1 MVTPLQTS
9 SVLWDQPGLI
19 SPRVLV
25 KGSKN
30 AIVTIM
36 NETNARIVVG
46 KGVPLATIE
55 SIQNSEISST
65 MPNHNET
72 MPKGTVNSVQN
83 DSNILTPKLNE
94 NDFHVDTKDK
104 SKPLELSGEMKGKLD
119 QLLRDNQDL
128 FAKSDLDLGKTHLV
142 EVSLDTGDS
151 PPIKQRPYRLPFTQW
166 PMLDKHLD
174 ELLKAGI
181 IRRSRSPWSSPILF
195 VPRKDGGQPRM
206 CVDYRKLNQ
215 VLIGN
220 SYPLPNIN
228 DILASMQGATVF
240 SVLDLKSGYYQ
251 LPLNPDDR
259 SKTAFVCHRGLFEF
273 NMLPFGLSTA
283 PSAFQE
289 TIVLMLGDALNRYAI
304 AYLDDII
311 IYSKTPEEHL
321 YNIACAIFSCFALC

>member
-1 MVTPLQTS
+1 MFLSKAV
-9 SVLWDQPGLI
+9 
-19 SPRVLV
+19 
-25 KGSKN
+25 KN

-46 KGVPLATIE
+46 KGVTLATIE
-55 SIQNSEISST
+55 SIENSAISST
-65 MPNHNET
+65 MPFHNRTEPSV
-72 MPKGTVNSVQN
+72 PKGTINSVNNDQN
-83 DSNILTPKLNE
+83 TLTPKLNE

-104 SKPLELSGEMKGKLD
+104 SKPIELSGEMKGKLD
-119 QLLRDNQDL
+119 HLLRDNQDL
-128 FAKSDLDLGKTHLV
+128 FAKSDLELGKTHLV

-240 SVLDLKSGYYQ
+240 SVLG
-251 LPLNPDDR
+251 
-259 SKTAFVCHRGLFEF
+259 
-273 NMLPFGLSTA
+273 
-283 PSAFQE
+283 
-289 TIVLMLGDALNRYAI
+289 
-304 AYLDDII
+304 
-311 IYSKTPEEHL
+311 
-321 YNIACAIFSCFALC
+321 